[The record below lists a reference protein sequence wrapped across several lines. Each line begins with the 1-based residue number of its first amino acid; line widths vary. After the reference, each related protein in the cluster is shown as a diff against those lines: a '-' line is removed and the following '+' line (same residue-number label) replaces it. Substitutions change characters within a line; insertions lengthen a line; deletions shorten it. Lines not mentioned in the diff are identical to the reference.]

1 MIEGGRWWGLRRKHK
16 LLLSLRSGLQINTNT
31 INREVILILVQI
43 AIKPRLQQYDDNDT
57 DIDTNYIYSTTRW
70 HHQYLQ
76 YQYDDDTDR
85 DIDTNWS
92 EIKIMTQQEAMLW
105 WTRALSNIFRWIVI
119 KYFTLR
125 NIAIALYKWIAIR
138 FRALDIHIT
147 TANRPISSKYLWN
160 SANTTTGSPVRSS
173 LAMHPKVIPG
183 HASLDHPW
191 PSIPKSSLATRP
203 LPKIQQYLQKVRR
216 HLPHTQIVPSSS
228 RQQTFQDWACTAWSV
243 MKYGRRFSCVKAT

>member
-1 MIEGGRWWGLRRKHK
+1 MIEGGGEDWDDNTNCSSASDQDH
-16 LLLSLRSGLQINTNT
+16 SINTNT

-105 WTRALSNIFRWIVI
+105 WALSNIFRWIVI

-147 TANRPISSKYLWN
+147 IANRPISSKYLWN

-173 LAMHPKVIPG
+173 LAMHP
-183 HASLDHPW
+183 
-191 PSIPKSSLATRP
+191 
-203 LPKIQQYLQKVRR
+203 
-216 HLPHTQIVPSSS
+216 
-228 RQQTFQDWACTAWSV
+228 
-243 MKYGRRFSCVKAT
+243 